1 MLFTVDGRRHQ
12 AVLDEE
18 LLVGLKALDV
28 GVGQHAVVVGPA
40 RELFGVGE
48 RDAVFL
54 RADGDGLLPVGL
66 DPLVGLTLDAHDG
79 FERLGML
86 FGDCFEAV
94 MTRLTSTRPLA
105 VVTTRQPASSALMMP
120 LAARSAASTR
130 PLVTAVMAAGMSMER
145 NSTSSADMP
154 SFTRAAM
161 RS

>member
-1 MLFTVDGRRHQ
+1 MPLADAQSDRKHDALHVDGRRHQ

-66 DPLVGLTLDAHDG
+66 DPLVGLTLG
-79 FERLGML
+79 LL
-86 FGDCFEAV
+86 
-94 MTRLTSTRPLA
+94 
-105 VVTTRQPASSALMMP
+105 
-120 LAARSAASTR
+120 
-130 PLVTAVMAAGMSMER
+130 
-145 NSTSSADMP
+145 
-154 SFTRAAM
+154 
-161 RS
+161 